1 MGLWVRQ
8 LSLTGESQLPTRSPI
23 RKTKWRLPRQDS
35 LGRPQASTRVHLH
48 SRLPGSR
55 YQLSPG
61 SCAGISSFPHH
72 VVLVSSEA
80 DVGHWMATA
89 LTVEVRRPGAE
100 TSDFPAGPCLGTH
113 SLSLPSPAT
122 HAFWAKHRA
131 VQRPGCWMRLAG
143 VVKEDGFVNN
153 RPGFRCCPFPDL
165 VKMFA
170 SSIAVSV
177 LGPEEVEDFF
187 SCQMTQF

>member
-1 MGLWVRQ
+1 MCTYTAAYLDPVINCPQEAVQELAAFLTTWCWSPVRQ
-8 LSLTGESQLPTRSPI
+8 MWATGWQL
-23 RKTKWRLPRQDS
+23 
-35 LGRPQASTRVHLH
+35 
-48 SRLPGSR
+48 
-55 YQLSPG
+55 LSPWK
-61 SCAGISSFPHH
+61 SADQEPRPRTSQQAPAW
-72 VVLVSSEA
+72 VL
-80 DVGHWMATA
+80 
-89 LTVEVRRPGAE
+89 
-100 TSDFPAGPCLGTH
+100 TH
-113 SLSLPSPAT
+113 SLPSPAT

-177 LGPEEVEDFF
+177 LGPQEVEDFF